1 MPGLMK
7 GLEGLIGRQMGVR
20 DKRHRSSLAL
30 GSRGLSGP
38 APCED
43 SVFWGPSSVGDGR
56 HSLDTGV
63 QTSASHG
70 ITAFHRLGVHHPHR
84 QLRTAETEAK
94 VISREGAVKGLPL
107 SPEIH
112 TRTGNLKTKDHR
124 GRTLG
129 VHCFCKVPTARRFH
143 SLVPPRPL

>member
-38 APCED
+38 
-43 SVFWGPSSVGDGR
+43 VGDGR